1 MINVLLAFNRPLPDR
16 TDGDITLTPEQWL
29 PIDYGGSWVRT
40 VWREPTI
47 AAKQHNVFDVLI
59 PDDTLPKI
67 EADFPDV
74 IVIGEWDSRTGA
86 KRRAIHARAID
97 VMPDAVERDKDGR
110 ETSRTSPT
118 TLRDHHRWAGMAGRD
133 WN

>member
-1 MINVLLAFNRPLPDR
+1 MINVLLAFSRPLPDR
-16 TDGDITLTPEQWL
+16 TDGDVTLTPEQWL
-29 PIDYGGSWVRT
+29 PIDYGGAWVRT

-47 AAKQHNVFDVLI
+47 ATKERNVFDVLL
-59 PDDTLPKI
+59 PDGALHKI

-97 VMPDAVERDKDGR
+97 VMTDAVERDKDGR
-110 ETSRTSPT
+110 ETSRTRPT

-133 WN
+133 LG